1 MINIKELVKNGTIYL
16 MDSEF
21 QRIRNGERLGQNKQ
35 PYSIRL
41 YDNLIGYYEKSEE
54 YEKCAEIL
62 KQKNKV
68 LDHDTNYKLWTKN

>member
-1 MINIKELVKNGTIYL
+1 MINIKQLVKNGTTYL

-41 YDNLIGYYEKSEE
+41 YDNLIGYYENNEE

-62 KQKNKV
+62 KEKNKV
-68 LDHDTNYKLWTKN
+68 LDHDTNYKLWKKN

>member
-1 MINIKELVKNGTIYL
+1 MINLKQIVKNGTTYL

-41 YDNLIGYYEKSEE
+41 YDNLIGYYENNEE

-62 KQKNKV
+62 KEKNKV
-68 LDHDTNYKLWTKN
+68 LDHETNYKSWKKN

>member
-1 MINIKELVKNGTIYL
+1 MINLKQLVKNGTTYL

-41 YDNLIGYYEKSEE
+41 YDNLIGYYENSEE

-68 LDHDTNYKLWTKN
+68 LDHDTNYKSWIKN

>member
-1 MINIKELVKNGTIYL
+1 MINIKQIVKNGTTYL

-41 YDNLIGYYEKSEE
+41 YDNLIVYYENNEE

-62 KQKNKV
+62 KEKNKV
-68 LDHDTNYKLWTKN
+68 LDHETNYKSWKKN

>member
-1 MINIKELVKNGTIYL
+1 MINLKQIVKNGTTYL

-41 YDNLIGYYEKSEE
+41 YDNLIVYYENNEE

-62 KQKNKV
+62 KEKNKV
-68 LDHDTNYKLWTKN
+68 LDHETNYKSWKKN

>member
-1 MINIKELVKNGTIYL
+1 MINIKQLVKNGTIYL

-41 YDNLIGYYEKSEE
+41 YDNLIGYYENNEE

-62 KQKNKV
+62 KEKNKV
-68 LDHDTNYKLWTKN
+68 LDHETNYKPWKKN

>member
-41 YDNLIGYYEKSEE
+41 YDNLIGYYENSEE

>member
-1 MINIKELVKNGTIYL
+1 MINIKQIVKNGTTYL

-41 YDNLIGYYEKSEE
+41 YDNLIGYYENNEE

-62 KQKNKV
+62 KEKNKV
-68 LDHDTNYKLWTKN
+68 LDHETNYKSWKKN

>member
-1 MINIKELVKNGTIYL
+1 MINIKQLVKNGTIYL

-41 YDNLIGYYEKSEE
+41 YDNLIGYYENNEE

-62 KQKNKV
+62 KEKNKV
-68 LDHDTNYKLWTKN
+68 LDHETNYKSWKKN